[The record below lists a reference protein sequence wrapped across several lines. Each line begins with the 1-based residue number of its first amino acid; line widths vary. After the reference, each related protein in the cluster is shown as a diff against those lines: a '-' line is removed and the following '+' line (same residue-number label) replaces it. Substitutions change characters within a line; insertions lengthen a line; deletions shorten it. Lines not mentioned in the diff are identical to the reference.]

1 MRILL
6 EVCVDSPQGLAAAI
20 ESGADRVEL
29 CSALDVGGLTPS
41 PGLMALAAQAPIPV
55 YAMIRPRAGNFV
67 FDGDDE
73 AGMMAD
79 IDAVRAAGLA
89 GVVIGANHPD
99 TTLGLS
105 LLQRLMERAR
115 GLGVTL
121 HRAFDLTPD
130 ADAALEQAASLGV
143 ERILTSGLATTSLD
157 GIDVLKRLVRQASG
171 RISIMP
177 GGGVNLAT
185 VERVVM
191 ETGASEVHSS
201 CRRLVENEDERAV
214 AFGFQPPRS
223 YATDAGIVKEM
234 RAFLDRLSR

>member
-99 TTLGLS
+99 TTLDLS

-201 CRRLVENEDERAV
+201 CRRLVEKKDERAA
-214 AFGFQPPRS
+214 AFGFQPPQA
-223 YATDAGIVKEM
+223 YVTDAGIVKEM